1 MDARGNG
8 KGSGNHRMEDDE
20 CDRMPAHIGQSSGR
34 NPSDRHFNPAR
45 NGQLRYNPGHN
56 IGRAYGGMRR
66 GGSGSSILA
75 TILQAPVQN
84 THRNNQPQPQRT
96 AEQGG
101 DQT

>member
-20 CDRMPAHIGQSSGR
+20 CDRMLAHIGQSSGR

-56 IGRAYGGMRR
+56 IGRAYGGYAQGWQRQQHPSYYFA
-66 GGSGSSILA
+66 GSG
-75 TILQAPVQN
+75 
-84 THRNNQPQPQRT
+84 
-96 AEQGG
+96 AEHPS
-101 DQT
+101 